1 MPILSWYSRR
11 GKSSAEAPIKPCCK
25 SVLPIKNY
33 QEVYKMLRFTLLFTV
48 LYTLL
53 FAQEESEQFP
63 FIGVTLATHS
73 IDFNSMEQTSSQNET
88 VLGFRYGKQ
97 TLDWRTLFTLSGNND
112 LQTFAME
119 IDKILLDEL
128 FDTPKFRP
136 YLGATIGYLHY
147 DENAVSD
154 NDGFYFGGNFGF
166 LIYATATTDV
176 DLSYH
181 YYKISGMDTLDTMQ
195 GASLSLHYFF

>member
-1 MPILSWYSRR
+1 
-11 GKSSAEAPIKPCCK
+11 
-25 SVLPIKNY
+25 
-33 QEVYKMLRFTLLFTV
+33 MLRFTLLFSV
-48 LYTLL
+48 LFTLL
-53 FAQEESEQFP
+53 FTQEESEQFP

-73 IDFNSMEQTSSQNET
+73 IDFKSIEQTSNQNET

-97 TLDWRTLFTLSGNND
+97 TLDWRTVFTLSGNND

-128 FDTPKFRP
+128 FGTPKFRP

-181 YYKISGMDTLDTMQ
+181 YYKISGMDPLDTMQ